1 MMLIIYIAAADE
13 AVNQDGAE
21 RDDMLIM
28 EMTLMMK
35 QIMMLMMTPIIMK
48 KVMVV

>member
-1 MMLIIYIAAADE
+1 MKFVHGENSARLRLY
-13 AVNQDGAE
+13 QDGAE

-35 QIMMLMMTPIIMK
+35 QIMMLVMKPIIMM
-48 KVMVV
+48 KVMMV